1 MKIQQFMIGKQE
13 VSSLSERATIG
24 EALAFLDETGYRRV
38 PVIESVSNRFLGNVE
53 KIDIFEYSGDKKD
66 NVLNIIKEEDG
77 YVRGDDSFKKI
88 FNRIKWLPYLAIVD
102 EQGKFD
108 GILTHAQI
116 MDLLED
122 TYSDGI
128 SLTIGLF
135 EQNHAIERISAIVGK
150 HTSILSMFTLGSN
163 RAVRQIHLSIPK
175 DTPTETVNQILDELN
190 NTGVRVTNIE

>member
-1 MKIQQFMIGKQE
+1 MKIQQFVIDKQD
-13 VSSLSERATIG
+13 VSSLSEKATIQ

-38 PVIESVSNRFLGNVE
+38 PVIESGTNRFLGNVE
-53 KIDIFEYSGDKKD
+53 KIDIFEYSGDRKD
-66 NVLNIIKEEDG
+66 SVLRLIKEEDG
-77 YVRGDDSFKKI
+77 YVHGGDSFRKI
-88 FNRIKWLPYLAIVD
+88 FKSIKRLPYLAIVD
-102 EQGKFD
+102 EDGKFD

-175 DTPTETVNQILDELN
+175 DTPKETVNHIIEELN
-190 NTGVRVTNIE
+190 NTGVRVTHIE